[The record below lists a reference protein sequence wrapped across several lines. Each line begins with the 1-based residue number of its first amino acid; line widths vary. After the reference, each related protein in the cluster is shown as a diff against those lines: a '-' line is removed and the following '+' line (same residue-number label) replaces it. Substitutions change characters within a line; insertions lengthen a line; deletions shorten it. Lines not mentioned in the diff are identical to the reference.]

1 MLHHHSAEK
10 YEVLAAKAAANA
22 RDKMSELFTTGKEKA
37 MTALQKVQA
46 LQPDDYLPK
55 ATDLRFG
62 IEEATKRLTLGFGQ
76 NGTSKEFK
84 LHPHAQLQLAE
95 RAKIPQ
101 TYLKTLIDDGQLDLL
116 TKNFR
121 ERYDLHGTK
130 KFLVRVADGEARGF
144 LSDRY
149 RRLDSAPLVE
159 AFVNV
164 AMAFGAVPVDARVL
178 DTKFSLRMMLPKIY
192 EPAENEVLA
201 FGLDYKNSDYGDGKV
216 ELRGFAL
223 RLWCTNY
230 AMCEDGLSQV
240 HLGRQISENFEFSQ
254 ETYKL
259 DTQAMASA
267 SKDIAEVL
275 FAPKYIEAKLDAIR
289 QASEN
294 KVDAQAL
301 IEVMRK
307 NSKLL
312 KGEADAIAELYTGA
326 EVEKLPPG
334 NTAWRLSNAISLF
347 AQQADPYRA
356 LELEN
361 IAGDVAGL
369 QQKTKTN

>member
-1 MLHHHSAEK
+1 MHHHGPEK
-10 YEVLAAKAAANA
+10 YEVQAAKAADHA
-22 RDKMSELFTTGKEKA
+22 RQKMSELFTTGKDKA

-46 LQPDDYLPK
+46 IQPDDYLPK
-55 ATDLRFG
+55 ANDFRFG
-62 IEEATKRLTLGFGQ
+62 VEEATKRLTLGFGQ
-76 NGTSKEFK
+76 NGSTKEFR
-84 LHPHAQLQLAE
+84 LHPHAQTQLAD

-101 TYLKTLIDDGQLDLL
+101 TYVNTLIADGQLDLL

-121 ERYDLHGTK
+121 DRYDMFGAK
-130 KFLVRVADGEARGF
+130 KFLVRVSEGEARGI

-159 AFVNV
+159 AFAKT
-164 AMAFGAVPVDARVL
+164 AMEFGAVPVDARVL

-192 EPAENEVLA
+192 EPVENEVLA

-216 ELRGFAL
+216 ELRGFIL
-223 RLWCTNY
+223 RLWCTNF

-240 HLGRQISENFEFSQ
+240 HLGRKISEDFEFSQ
-254 ETYKL
+254 ETYRL

-267 SKDIAEVL
+267 SKDIAQTL
-275 FAPKYIEAKLDAIR
+275 FDPKYIEAKLDALRKAAEDKI
-289 QASEN
+289 
-294 KVDAQAL
+294 DAKGV

-312 KGEADAIAELYTGA
+312 KSEAESISELFNGA
-326 EVEKLPPG
+326 EIEKLPPG